1 MKKVI
6 VIIILLFVVGCVT
19 VRVNSP
25 SEVKSEKKIEVSKK

>member
-19 VRVNSP
+19 VRIDSP
-25 SEVKSEKKIEVSKK
+25 TNVKSEKKIEVSKK